1 METAKKPLLNMKKKT
16 ALLTIV
22 LPILLILTSSFC
34 IFGIKTGIDGTV
46 VKISGNQMPSPDR
59 PPSAPVGIRATVC
72 IYELTNMSQV
82 VREGQSPSYTSIKTK
97 LIKTVESDSKGKF
110 KVRLSPGK
118 YSLFIKTEKGF
129 YSNGFDG
136 QNNINPVEVIKK
148 KMSKVELR
156 FDQGATY

>member
-1 METAKKPLLNMKKKT
+1 MLF
-16 ALLTIV
+16 IF
-22 LPILLILTSSFC
+22 TSSFC
-34 IFGIKTGIDGTV
+34 IFGVKTGIEGTV

-59 PPSAPVGIRATVC
+59 PPSQPAGMRATICV
-72 IYELTNMSQV
+72 YELTNMSQV
-82 VREGQSPSYTSIKTK
+82 VREGQSASYTAVNTK

-110 KVRLSPGK
+110 RVRLPPGK
-118 YSLFIKTEKGF
+118 YSLFIKTDKGY

-148 KMSKVELR
+148 KLSKIELR

>member
-1 METAKKPLLNMKKKT
+1 MNTDKKHPENMKKY
-16 ALLTIV
+16 AGLIAMFPIFLL
-22 LPILLILTSSFC
+22 LFTSSFT
-34 IFGIKTGIDGTV
+34 IFKKKSGIEGTV

-72 IYELTNMSQV
+72 IYALTNMSQV
-82 VREGQSPSYTSIKTK
+82 VREGQSASYTSIKTK

-110 KVRLSPGK
+110 KVRLDPGK